1 MFTPQRRSA
10 LRITPQSEGGTHNRN
25 SGNPPLPPLGSL
37 NESGMMAAED
47 GAGGMEEDWRRF
59 REAGFLDEGE
69 MERRDL
75 AAAAEKVSRLERE
88 LYDYQHNMG
97 LLLIEKEEWASK
109 YEEVREALAVAQEV
123 IKREQTAHLIAITE
137 VEKREANIRK
147 ALGIEKQC
155 VADLEKALRELH
167 ADHAEVKFASEAKIV
182 EANALVA
189 GIEDKS
195 FEVEEKLHAV
205 DAKLAEAS
213 RKNSELDRKLQEL
226 ESRES
231 VLRRERLSFNTER
244 EAHDATFHKHK
255 KDLQEWEKKLQ
266 EAEERLCEGRRTIN
280 QREEKANERD
290 RTLEQKEK
298 TLEVAQKKIDLARK
312 ALKEKEEDIETR
324 FSDLVAKEEKA
335 ESLRSCLETK
345 EKELLAL
352 TEKLSARERVEIQKV
367 LDEHRARLDTKGMEF
382 DLEMEER
389 RKSLDDE
396 IRDKTEAM
404 QQKEAEINH
413 MEEKIRKREQALEK
427 KSERL
432 KEKEKDL
439 EATLKASKEMEKSIK
454 AEERRLEAEMKQ
466 MLSDKESLH
475 IVKDELDKLRA
486 EISWH
491 ELQIREE
498 KEKLV
503 ITEEEKAEHL
513 RLQLELKEEIEK
525 YRLEKELLLKEGED
539 LKLDRKK
546 FEEEWEALDEKR
558 VSIAEAFRVIDEKRE
573 ELEKSRRSEEERLQ
587 KDRVATQDYI
597 QRELENVK
605 LERESF
611 EAVMKHEQSVLSEK
625 ARSEHSQLLLEFEL
639 RKRDLETEFQVRQ
652 EEIEKHLHEREKAFE
667 EERRKEL
674 TNMNYM
680 KGVVQGEIEE
690 MRSDRRKMEK
700 QKQEVAL
707 NKKQLETDQLEM
719 RRDIDEL
726 GVLSK
731 KIKGQREQFI
741 DERGRFLAFVE
752 RLKSCNSCGNITR
765 EFALSDLQLPDM
777 EELEALPFSRLAK
790 EALTSS
796 QGAVEGNS
804 MKRSPV
810 SWLRKCT
817 SRIFKLSPSDVQ
829 NLESPLSVVEVNRA
843 EITDIGAESG
853 RSVDEERPEPSVG
866 IAEGLLEESQQSEM
880 STQPKTGR
888 KPKGGIHR
896 TRSVKAVVE
905 DAKAILGENLEIPNL
920 PESQPNDSAA
930 GTNARKRHR
939 AQTSGISVS
948 AQDPDDSEGRSES
961 VTAGGPR
968 KKRQTFAPAVHTPG
982 ETRYNLRRRKTAAV
996 DRSTKAE
1003 TKKNNEKRSD
1013 DKGGGNTD
1021 AAVPN
1026 TEVASAPSLVHCTT
1040 CESIDTQE
1048 FSSDR
1053 AVRLETAADVD
1064 VDDKSEAAKLVQT
1077 IGLSEEENGT
1087 LGHDTFLDSNRGD
1100 PDDDNDNDDDGGDD
1114 GDGDYIDDDGDD
1126 EHEHPGEVSIGKK
1139 LWKFLST

>member
-25 SGNPPLPPLGSL
+25 SGNPPLPPLGLL

-75 AAAAEKVSRLERE
+75 AAAVEKVSRLERE
-88 LYDYQHNMG
+88 LFDYQHNMG

-109 YEEVREALAVAQEV
+109 YEEAREALAVAQEV

-167 ADHAEVKFASEAKIV
+167 AEHAEVKFASEAKIV

-231 VLRRERLSFNTER
+231 VLRRERLSFDTER

-266 EAEERLCEGRRTIN
+266 EAEERLCGGRRTIN

-345 EKELLAL
+345 ENELLAL

-367 LDEHRARLDTKGMEF
+367 LDEHRARLDTKRMEF

-396 IRDKTEAM
+396 IGDKTEAM
-404 QQKEAEINH
+404 QQKEAEMIH

-454 AEERRLEAEMKQ
+454 AEERRLEVEMKQ
-466 MLSDKESLH
+466 MLSDKESMH

-486 EISWH
+486 EISRH

-558 VSIAEAFRVIDEKRE
+558 VSIAEACGVIDEKRE
-573 ELEKSRRSEEERLQ
+573 ELEKSRRSEGERLQ

-597 QRELENVK
+597 RRELENIK

-690 MRSDRRKMEK
+690 MRSDRRKMET

-731 KIKGQREQFI
+731 KIKDQREQFI
-741 DERGRFLAFVE
+741 NERGRFLAFVE
-752 RLKSCNSCGNITR
+752 RLKSCNSCGTLTR
-765 EFALSDLQLPDM
+765 EFVLSDLQLPDM
-777 EELEALPFSRLAK
+777 EELEALPFSKLAK

-853 RSVDEERPEPSVG
+853 KSVEEERPEPSVG

-880 STQPKTGR
+880 SKQRKTGR

-905 DAKAILGENLEIPNL
+905 DAKTILGENLEVPNL

-968 KKRQTFAPAVHTPG
+968 KKRQTFSPAVHTPG
-982 ETRYNLRRRKTAAV
+982 ETRYNLRQRKTAAA

-1077 IGLSEEENGT
+1077 IGLSDEGNGT

-1100 PDDDNDNDDDGGDD
+1100 HDDDNDDDDDG

>member
-10 LRITPQSEGGTHNRN
+10 PRFTPRSEGETHNRN
-25 SGNPPLPPLGSL
+25 SGNPPPPPLGLL

-75 AAAAEKVSRLERE
+75 AAVAEKVSRLERE
-88 LYDYQHNMG
+88 LFDYQHNMG

-109 YEEVREALAVAQEV
+109 YEEVREALAVVQEV

-231 VLRRERLSFNTER
+231 VLQRERLSFNTER
-244 EAHDATFHKHK
+244 EVHDATFHKHK
-255 KDLQEWEKKLQ
+255 KDLQEWEKKMQ

-367 LDEHRARLDTKGMEF
+367 LDEHRACLDTKGMEF

-439 EATLKASKEMEKSIK
+439 EAALKASKEMEKSIK
-454 AEERRLEAEMKQ
+454 AEERRLEVEMKQ
-466 MLSDKESLH
+466 MFSDKESLH

-486 EISWH
+486 EISRH

-573 ELEKSRRSEEERLQ
+573 ELEKSHRSEEERLQ
-587 KDRVATQDYI
+587 KDRVVTQDYI
-597 QRELENVK
+597 RRELENVK

-611 EAVMKHEQSVLSEK
+611 EAVMKHEQSVFSEK

-652 EEIEKHLHEREKAFE
+652 EEIEKHLHEKEKAFE

-674 TNMNYM
+674 TNINYM

-690 MRSDRRKMEK
+690 MRSDRPKMEK

-731 KIKGQREQFI
+731 KIKDQREQFI
-741 DERGRFLAFVE
+741 NERGRFLAFVE

-765 EFALSDLQLPDM
+765 EFVLSDLQLPDM
-777 EELEALPFSRLAK
+777 EELEALPFSELAK

-853 RSVDEERPEPSVG
+853 KSVDEERPEPSVG

-880 STQPKTGR
+880 SNQRKTGR
-888 KPKGGIHR
+888 KPRGGIHR

-905 DAKAILGENLEIPNL
+905 DAKAILGEILEVPNL
-920 PESQPNDSAA
+920 PESQPNDSAT
-930 GTNARKRHR
+930 GTNARKRHH

-968 KKRQTFAPAVHTPG
+968 KKRQTFAPAMHTPG

-1013 DKGGGNTD
+1013 DKGGGNSD

-1026 TEVASAPSLVHCTT
+1026 IGVASAPLLVHCTT

-1064 VDDKSEAAKLVQT
+1064 DKSEAAKLVQT
-1077 IGLSEEENGT
+1077 IGLSEEGNGT
-1087 LGHDTFLDSNRGD
+1087 SGHDTFLDSNRGD
-1100 PDDDNDNDDDGGDD
+1100 HDNDNNDDDDDDDG

>member
-1 MFTPQRRSA
+1 M
-10 LRITPQSEGGTHNRN
+10 
-25 SGNPPLPPLGSL
+25 
-37 NESGMMAAED
+37 
-47 GAGGMEEDWRRF
+47 
-59 REAGFLDEGE
+59 
-69 MERRDL
+69 
-75 AAAAEKVSRLERE
+75 
-88 LYDYQHNMG
+88 
-97 LLLIEKEEWASK
+97 
-109 YEEVREALAVAQEV
+109 
-123 IKREQTAHLIAITE
+123 
-137 VEKREANIRK
+137 
-147 ALGIEKQC
+147 
-155 VADLEKALRELH
+155 
-167 ADHAEVKFASEAKIV
+167 
-182 EANALVA
+182 
-189 GIEDKS
+189 
-195 FEVEEKLHAV
+195 
-205 DAKLAEAS
+205 
-213 RKNSELDRKLQEL
+213 
-226 ESRES
+226 
-231 VLRRERLSFNTER
+231 
-244 EAHDATFHKHK
+244 
-255 KDLQEWEKKLQ
+255 
-266 EAEERLCEGRRTIN
+266 
-280 QREEKANERD
+280 
-290 RTLEQKEK
+290 
-298 TLEVAQKKIDLARK
+298 
-312 ALKEKEEDIETR
+312 
-324 FSDLVAKEEKA
+324 
-335 ESLRSCLETK
+335 
-345 EKELLAL
+345 
-352 TEKLSARERVEIQKV
+352 EIQKV

-454 AEERRLEAEMKQ
+454 AEERRLEVEMKQ

-475 IVKDELDKLRA
+475 IIKDELDKLRA
-486 EISWH
+486 EISRH

-558 VSIAEAFRVIDEKRE
+558 DSIAEAFRVIDEKRE

-587 KDRVATQDYI
+587 KDSVATQDYI
-597 QRELENVK
+597 RRELENVK

-639 RKRDLETEFQVRQ
+639 RKRDLEIEFQVRQ

-731 KIKGQREQFI
+731 KIKDQREQFI
-741 DERGRFLAFVE
+741 NERGRFLAFVE

-765 EFALSDLQLPDM
+765 EFVLSDLQLPDM
-777 EELEALPFSRLAK
+777 EELEALPFSKLAK

-817 SRIFKLSPSDVQ
+817 SRVFKLSPSDVQ
-829 NLESPLSVVEVNRA
+829 NLESPLSVVEVNRT
-843 EITDIGAESG
+843 EITDIGAES
-853 RSVDEERPEPSVG
+853 RKSVDEERPEPSVG
-866 IAEGLLEESQQSEM
+866 ITEGLLEESQQSEM
-880 STQPKTGR
+880 SNQRKTGR

-905 DAKAILGENLEIPNL
+905 DAKAILGENLEVPNL

-982 ETRYNLRRRKTAAV
+982 ETRYNLRRRKT
-996 DRSTKAE
+996 
-1003 TKKNNEKRSD
+1003 
-1013 DKGGGNTD
+1013 
-1021 AAVPN
+1021 
-1026 TEVASAPSLVHCTT
+1026 
-1040 CESIDTQE
+1040 
-1048 FSSDR
+1048 
-1053 AVRLETAADVD
+1053 
-1064 VDDKSEAAKLVQT
+1064 
-1077 IGLSEEENGT
+1077 
-1087 LGHDTFLDSNRGD
+1087 
-1100 PDDDNDNDDDGGDD
+1100 
-1114 GDGDYIDDDGDD
+1114 
-1126 EHEHPGEVSIGKK
+1126 
-1139 LWKFLST
+1139 